1 MCLVLSFLSM
11 AISCSLTLAS
21 EGEFYRQFVSLGD
34 TNDFRQQRVRYL
46 ALVDTNNG
54 SAKVTG
60 TLNLEAL
67 KEEDRIAGIRLGM
80 TMEQI
85 VTSWGKPKWL
95 WAHCLGG
102 LPTMCYEDVMLGFEG
117 NSLKD
122 IRFNADTG
130 SVRFTNGLSTAFSMD
145 DCVKRLG
152 EPTDRKASGER
163 GLLIY
168 TSAKAKMTLQF
179 DEGRII
185 TIRLTKPDVPT
196 TK

>member
-85 VTSWGKPKWL
+85 
-95 WAHCLGG
+95 
-102 LPTMCYEDVMLGFEG
+102 GFE
-117 NSLKD
+117 SL
-122 IRFNADTG
+122 N
-130 SVRFTNGLSTAFSMD
+130 L
-145 DCVKRLG
+145 
-152 EPTDRKASGER
+152 
-163 GLLIY
+163 
-168 TSAKAKMTLQF
+168 TSQPQN
-179 DEGRII
+179 
-185 TIRLTKPDVPT
+185 KPS
-196 TK
+196 